1 VFDTSAAFHYTMGC
15 VFSMLSAVG
24 IIPARYGSS
33 RLPGKLLAD
42 LQGKPLLYYVYQ
54 RAGKARSLG
63 QLLIATDDER
73 IAAAARGFGGQVIMT
88 RSTHRSGTDRIAEAA
103 EKIVSDIV
111 VNIQGDEPLID
122 FSAIDHV
129 VQMLER
135 DPHADM
141 ATLAAPIEDPADLWN
156 PNVVKVVID
165 QRGYATYFS
174 RNPVPYIRVKEMPK
188 ADLKRILKEKPELLR
203 RFYRHVGLYGYR
215 SEFLKRFT
223 EWAPSPLEL
232 LEDLEQLRAI
242 EHGAKIRVESTH
254 MPIIGVDTPEDLDRI
269 RRLVGKNPELLMA

>member
-1 VFDTSAAFHYTMGC
+1 
-15 VFSMLSAVG
+15 MLSAVG

-54 RAGKARSLG
+54 RAGRARSLG
-63 QLLIATDDER
+63 QVLVATDDER
-73 IAAAARGFGGQVIMT
+73 IAEAVRGFGGQVVMT

-103 EKIVSDIV
+103 EKVASDIV

-135 DPHADM
+135 DPQADM

-165 QRGYATYFS
+165 QRGYAVYFS
-174 RNPVPYIRVKEMPK
+174 RSPVPYIRVPEMPK
-188 ADLKRILKEKPELLR
+188 ADLKRILQEK
-203 RFYRHVGLYGYR
+203 
-215 SEFLKRFT
+215 
-223 EWAPSPLEL
+223 
-232 LEDLEQLRAI
+232 
-242 EHGAKIRVESTH
+242 
-254 MPIIGVDTPEDLDRI
+254 
-269 RRLVGKNPELLMA
+269 